1 MTSSFLVLGDQLAT
15 DVTPWPTLSRDTV
28 IVMIESEQLTAAP
41 RHRTRTALYLLAMR
55 AFADHVRGL
64 GFEVDY
70 RVASSFTEGLRAHCE
85 QYQPASVTM
94 NHPRGRRAAAL
105 FARLGV
111 TLLEDPFYL
120 TSLDEFRESLAMARP
135 ATMEM
140 FYRRQRRRLGVL
152 MDGEE
157 PVGRRWNFDE
167 ENRNPLPKGGG
178 HWPEPWS
185 RALTSEEAAVV
196 EGLASTHPGANAVAF
211 WPRTRAD
218 ALDQLNDALARI
230 IPHFGP
236 YEDAASTLNWHL
248 AHSRLSVALNLGLL
262 HPREV
267 LDAVVREFD
276 RGAIDI
282 ASAEGFVR
290 QLIGWR
296 EWVWGWHH
304 LRDDSFRAVNALGA
318 TTPLS
323 PTWRTFGD
331 HEMNCLGTVL
341 GHLRDYGWTHHI
353 ERLMVLTNAATLA
366 GIAPLEFNDWMA
378 ENFVDGAQWVMEVN
392 VLGMG
397 TFADGGQTSTKPYI
411 AGGNYLK
418 KMTNFCQGCR
428 FSPTERTGERACP
441 LTNGYWNFLLDAPGP
456 VATNNRIAPQRK
468 AAQQRPDRVEIQRDA
483 RRNRAIIA
491 GTEPT

>member
-1 MTSSFLVLGDQLAT
+1 MTSSFLVLGDQLST
-15 DVTPWPTLSRDTV
+15 DVTPWPTLSRDTA
-28 IVMIESEQLTAAP
+28 IVMIETEQLTAAP

-55 AFADHVRGL
+55 AFADHVRSL
-64 GFEVDY
+64 GFTVDY
-70 RVASSFTEGLRAHCE
+70 RVAPSFTEGLRAHCE
-85 QYQPASVTM
+85 QYQPTGVTM

-105 FARLGV
+105 FTRLGV

-120 TSLDEFRESLAMARP
+120 TSLEEFRESLAKARP

-152 MDGEE
+152 MEGEE
-157 PVGRRWNFDE
+157 PVGGRWNFDE

-178 HWPEPWS
+178 QWPEPWS
-185 RALTSEEAAVV
+185 RALTREEAAVA

-236 YEDAASTLNWHL
+236 YEDAASTSNWHL

-267 LDAVVREFD
+267 LEAVVREYD
-276 RGAIDI
+276 RGAIDV

-323 PTWRTFGD
+323 STWRTFGD

-366 GIAPLEFNDWMA
+366 GIAPLELNDWMA

-441 LTNGYWNFLLDAPGP
+441 LTCLLYTSPSP
-456 VATNNRIAPQRK
+456 R
-468 AAQQRPDRVEIQRDA
+468 DRTRSRMPSSA
-483 RRNRAIIA
+483 
-491 GTEPT
+491 